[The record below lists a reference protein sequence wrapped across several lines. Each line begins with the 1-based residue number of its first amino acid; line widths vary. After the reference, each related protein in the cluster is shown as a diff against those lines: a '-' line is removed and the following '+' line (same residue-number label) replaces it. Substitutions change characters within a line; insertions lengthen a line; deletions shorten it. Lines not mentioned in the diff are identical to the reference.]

1 MFFKWK
7 NNRKKE
13 NKEIANVEENENALD
28 EIKEKN
34 SSNKIDKVSDE
45 LIAMALKDLLKKDNE

>member
-7 NNRKKE
+7 NNRKKS
-13 NKEIANVEENENALD
+13 NKEITNVEANENALD